1 MTPDDSRIKEDKKKK
16 KKKKKV
22 ERRKKWE
29 KAMRG
34 VGRVHSV

>member
-1 MTPDDSRIKEDKKKK
+1 MTPDDSRIKED